1 MSTRF
6 EDNSSEDYLR
16 IQVTLPSG
24 LSKMDDSDN
33 VTQLKEE
40 AEKLV
45 SDNSNK
51 TVSKIK
57 IVNGLFETTDTHEPI
72 RSALKRFAE
81 NLSKMREDPHTVWR
95 A

>member
-1 MSTRF
+1 
-6 EDNSSEDYLR
+6 
-16 IQVTLPSG
+16 
-24 LSKMDDSDN
+24 MDDSDN

-72 RSALKRFAE
+72 RSALKR
-81 NLSKMREDPHTVWR
+81 
-95 A
+95 